1 MQCWHVV
8 RKDPSRIGVDVQH
21 LDGSQECRIERG
33 AGRKVLVTMRW
44 AKDWKVEVVELA
56 INYRGDSIGVVIDV
70 DLIEADIV
78 GNTNLL
84 LQDFVIKSLKALWI
98 LWEG

>member
-21 LDGSQECRIERG
+21 PDGSQECRIERG

-70 DLIEADIV
+70 DFD
-78 GNTNLL
+78 
-84 LQDFVIKSLKALWI
+84 
-98 LWEG
+98 